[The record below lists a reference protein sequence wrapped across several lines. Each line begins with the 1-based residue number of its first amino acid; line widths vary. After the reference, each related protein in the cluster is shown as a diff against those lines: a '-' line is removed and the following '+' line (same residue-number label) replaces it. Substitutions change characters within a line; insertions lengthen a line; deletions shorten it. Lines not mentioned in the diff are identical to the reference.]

1 MRVLPIKLI
10 DPSIEKLPFELDSGA
25 GERARIGLLV
35 LESDQS
41 LEWEMRKV
49 ANLEGVAVYH
59 SRLENDPIVTG
70 ENLAMME
77 KQLPVAAKLLP
88 KYLNLNSIGY
98 GCTSASTIIGERRVK
113 EIMNKF
119 HPNIP
124 SSNPLSAAKAAFKV
138 LNINK
143 IALLTPYSPEV
154 TNALQKQFS
163 ESGINVTLVGSYY
176 EENDELVGQISSKS
190 ILESVIHL
198 GSNKDCD
205 GVFVSCTSLRALDI
219 IEKAEKIIGKP
230 VTSSNHALAWHLLR
244 LAGVDDILDDH
255 GQLFKK

>member
-1 MRVLPIKLI
+1 MPIKLI
-10 DPSIEKLPFELDSGA
+10 DPSIEKLSFELDGGA

-41 LEWEMRKV
+41 LEWEIRKI

-113 EIMNKF
+113 SVRFGQTWGDPVGKTSRHNLGWC
-119 HPNIP
+119 H
-124 SSNPLSAAKAAFKV
+124 
-138 LNINK
+138 
-143 IALLTPYSPEV
+143 
-154 TNALQKQFS
+154 LQGYQFPMQLCA
-163 ESGINVTLVGSYY
+163 V
-176 EENDELVGQISSKS
+176 
-190 ILESVIHL
+190 ILGRSHRI
-198 GSNKDCD
+198 
-205 GVFVSCTSLRALDI
+205 F
-219 IEKAEKIIGKP
+219 
-230 VTSSNHALAWHLLR
+230 
-244 LAGVDDILDDH
+244 
-255 GQLFKK
+255 